1 MKNFFLDKNIDIP
14 LYVQLYENI
23 KKAIQNDEIEED
35 KLPSIR
41 TLAAHLDVNN
51 VTVINAYKLL
61 EQNGYVHSIKGS
73 GTYIKRQSL
82 SKRIPF
88 TEDEDMNLMLSG
100 ILPISKNGINLA
112 SVSPAPDLF
121 PIDEFKDVLVQVL
134 DRDRG
139 HAFLYPEINGYRP
152 LRESISDFIHENY
165 NRTITPEQIL
175 ITSGGQQGLD
185 IISKSLIGQDDL
197 IFIENPTY
205 SGAFASFESRGARI
219 IGIPMLNDGIDID
232 TLKDYLKKYNPKYI
246 YIMTNYQSPTTYSY
260 SEEKKA
266 ALLNLAEK
274 YDFYIIEDDF
284 LTDLYFQNDIKM
296 PLISMDKNERVI
308 YIKSFSKVFMPGV
321 RIGFVTLPNMFLKNI
336 MKAKH
341 TTDISSSGYLQRA
354 FDLYLKSGYWKVHIE
369 KIRRFYG
376 ERYSLLLKALEPLKK
391 YGVEFTT
398 PNGGLSIW
406 LKLPS
411 DIDSLNFYKDCV
423 ENGVNLV
430 PGNVFYLDNVK
441 NNFIRL
447 SFGAINNEE
456 LLQGINII
464 KNVLSGNLN
473 SIEND
478 YMPFI

>member
-1 MKNFFLDKNIDIP
+1 
-14 LYVQLYENI
+14 
-23 KKAIQNDEIEED
+23 
-35 KLPSIR
+35 
-41 TLAAHLDVNN
+41 
-51 VTVINAYKLL
+51 
-61 EQNGYVHSIKGS
+61 
-73 GTYIKRQSL
+73 
-82 SKRIPF
+82 
-88 TEDEDMNLMLSG
+88 
-100 ILPISKNGINLA
+100 
-112 SVSPAPDLF
+112 
-121 PIDEFKDVLVQVL
+121 
-134 DRDRG
+134 
-139 HAFLYPEINGYRP
+139 
-152 LRESISDFIHENY
+152 
-165 NRTITPEQIL
+165 
-175 ITSGGQQGLD
+175 
-185 IISKSLIGQDDL
+185 
-197 IFIENPTY
+197 
-205 SGAFASFESRGARI
+205 
-219 IGIPMLNDGIDID
+219 
-232 TLKDYLKKYNPKYI
+232 
-246 YIMTNYQSPTTYSY
+246 MTNYQSPTTYSY

-354 FDLYLKSGYWKVHIE
+354 FDLYLKNGYWKVHIE
-369 KIRRFYG
+369 KIRKFYG
-376 ERYSLLLKALEPLKK
+376 ERYLLLLEALEPLRK

-411 DIDSLNFYKDCV
+411 DIDCLNFYKDCV

-430 PGNVFYLDNVK
+430 PGNVFYLENVK